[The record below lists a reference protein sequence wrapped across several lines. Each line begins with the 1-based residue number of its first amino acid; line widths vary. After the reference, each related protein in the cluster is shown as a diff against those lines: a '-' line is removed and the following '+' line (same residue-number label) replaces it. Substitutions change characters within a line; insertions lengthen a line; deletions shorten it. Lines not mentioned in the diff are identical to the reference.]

1 MNKNP
6 ISAPAGQVTKNNT
19 QGEKKAKRIVLGID
33 VHLRGYQ
40 VARKE
45 DNLAIG
51 PVQSFRSQPELLLY
65 IEKLCERAEQ
75 IEVVYEAG
83 PLGYTLYRELS
94 ARGISCRV
102 CAADSSEQKR
112 KGIKTNSLDARDL
125 AGRLFS
131 YLSGDERALHLA
143 RIPSMEE
150 ERRRLKSRQHDQLVK
165 ERKRLASRGN
175 SLWLEQGYG
184 SVKNW
189 WRPKTF
195 ERLSHLIDP
204 GIKELLELWVELLRK
219 LDEKIALAKAGLS
232 RQQKGPRPKG
242 LGAGSMEQLESELLS
257 WQRYSSAR
265 KIACLAGMVP
275 REWSTGE
282 GQRQGSITKVGVP
295 AIRRI
300 IVEAVWRIIRFQPDY
315 QAVKKWSAIL
325 KGKNPALKKKAVV
338 AIGRQLMVDLWRF
351 KTDRV
356 SAQQLGWVMVN
367 AEQF

>member
-1 MNKNP
+1 M
-6 ISAPAGQVTKNNT
+6 
-19 QGEKKAKRIVLGID
+19 
-33 VHLRGYQ
+33 
-40 VARKE
+40 
-45 DNLAIG
+45 
-51 PVQSFRSQPELLLY
+51 
-65 IEKLCERAEQ
+65 
-75 IEVVYEAG
+75 
-83 PLGYTLYRELS
+83 
-94 ARGISCRV
+94 
-102 CAADSSEQKR
+102 
-112 KGIKTNSLDARDL
+112 
-125 AGRLFS
+125 
-131 YLSGDERALHLA
+131 
-143 RIPSMEE
+143 
-150 ERRRLKSRQHDQLVK
+150 
-165 ERKRLASRGN
+165 
-175 SLWLEQGYG
+175 
-184 SVKNW
+184 KNW

-195 ERLSHLIDP
+195 ERLSQLIDA
-204 GIKELLELWVELLRK
+204 GIKELLELWVELLRT

-325 KGKNPALKKKAVV
+325 KGKNPALKKKTVV